1 MFELAL
7 QFANFT
13 GRHFFLTGKAGTGK
27 TTFLQYLRKH
37 SRKKMAVVAPTGV
50 AAINAGGMT
59 IHSFFQLP
67 FGPFIPAPAQGWGGP
82 AGIANN
88 KHSLLKNLRLN
99 SNRRQLIQEL
109 ELVVIDEVSMVRADM
124 LDAID
129 LVLRHV
135 RRKQHLPFGGV
146 QMIYIG
152 DLFQLPPVAS
162 REEWSILAEYYSS
175 PFFFDA
181 LVIKE
186 ANPLFLELTHI
197 YRQRDEHFIALLE
210 KIRNNNPSA
219 ADLDLLH
226 QHYEPGF
233 IPAKEENYI
242 TLTTHNYK
250 ADAINKRALDELP
263 GRPASFKAKVD
274 GEFAERAYPADFE
287 LVLKI
292 GAQVMFIKNDKGES
306 RRYYN
311 GKIGV
316 ISRMSDTEVYVE
328 FPGEPE
334 EVLVEKEQW
343 KNIRYAF
350 NKEQQQVDEEELG
363 TYEQFP
369 LRLAWAITIHKSQGL
384 TFDKAV
390 IDAGES
396 FAAGQVYVALS
407 RLRSMEGLVLQ
418 SRIRASS
425 IHTDDKVL
433 AFSNRQHSHDE
444 LKVLL
449 EAEQQTFIGNML
461 IDTFSFVN
469 LESQLSDWNQKL
481 EASSV
486 QGKDAAIS
494 WVEKQLGIIDAQQ
507 EIARKFNT
515 QLERILS
522 TDTESLVER
531 TKAGAAYFGKI
542 VSDMKSSLKELRDMF
557 AVKSKVKK
565 FLAELDETAA
575 GIERKR
581 WQLEHSWKIAEGLL
595 AKTPVTQILESMT
608 VKPVIVVAQP
618 KAKVGETRF
627 VSLELFRQQ
636 LSISAIASKRGMT
649 ESTIETHLASFM
661 ESGEIRVYDLMP
673 EATVEAIVAAFGKYP
688 GQGLA
693 SLKQQLDPSITY
705 NQLRIVRQ
713 YLDLLRKQ
721 ATISS

>member
-1 MFELAL
+1 
-7 QFANFT
+7 
-13 GRHFFLTGKAGTGK
+13 
-27 TTFLQYLRKH
+27 
-37 SRKKMAVVAPTGV
+37 MAVVVPTGV

-67 FGPFIPAPAQGWGGP
+67 FGPFIPAPAQGWGGT

-219 ADLDLLH
+219 EDLDLLH

-250 ADAINKRALDELP
+250 ADAINKRALEELP

-350 NKEQQQVDEEELG
+350 NKKQQQVDEEE
-363 TYEQFP
+363 
-369 LRLAWAITIHKSQGL
+369 
-384 TFDKAV
+384 
-390 IDAGES
+390 
-396 FAAGQVYVALS
+396 
-407 RLRSMEGLVLQ
+407 
-418 SRIRASS
+418 
-425 IHTDDKVL
+425 
-433 AFSNRQHSHDE
+433 
-444 LKVLL
+444 
-449 EAEQQTFIGNML
+449 
-461 IDTFSFVN
+461 
-469 LESQLSDWNQKL
+469 
-481 EASSV
+481 
-486 QGKDAAIS
+486 
-494 WVEKQLGIIDAQQ
+494 
-507 EIARKFNT
+507 
-515 QLERILS
+515 
-522 TDTESLVER
+522 
-531 TKAGAAYFGKI
+531 
-542 VSDMKSSLKELRDMF
+542 
-557 AVKSKVKK
+557 
-565 FLAELDETAA
+565 
-575 GIERKR
+575 
-581 WQLEHSWKIAEGLL
+581 
-595 AKTPVTQILESMT
+595 
-608 VKPVIVVAQP
+608 
-618 KAKVGETRF
+618 VGR
-627 VSLELFRQQ
+627 
-636 LSISAIASKRGMT
+636 
-649 ESTIETHLASFM
+649 
-661 ESGEIRVYDLMP
+661 
-673 EATVEAIVAAFGKYP
+673 
-688 GQGLA
+688 
-693 SLKQQLDPSITY
+693 
-705 NQLRIVRQ
+705 
-713 YLDLLRKQ
+713 
-721 ATISS
+721 